1 MTNAIRTS
9 DFINSIGVNTHLRYT
24 DSTYS
29 NAANVVNDLRYLGI
43 NNIRDN
49 AMNTGFNAQI
59 MAAYNYVAYKG
70 VKFDLFDQGA
80 LPSTMTALDQ
90 FAQLHPTAIRSIEGP
105 NEVNNF
111 PVTYNGLT
119 GTAGAIAFQNALYAD
134 VKADPNLAGVPVY
147 NFTDNIAASGSSDA
161 LNIHPYA
168 SNGAQP
174 MGAIQSNI
182 SQLAPNHTSGLVIT
196 EAGYSTANTT
206 NGVDQITQAKET
218 LNLLMD
224 SIKSGSSMTYLYQ
237 LMDGYSDPSGTN
249 LEDHFGLFDASN
261 NPKLAA
267 TAIHNLTTILGDTG
281 STSSTFKTGSLN
293 YSIAGM
299 NADGNS
305 LLMEKSNGAFDLV
318 VWEEPKIWNSA
329 TSTDVTATANKVTVA
344 LGAKYADV
352 KVFDPLTGTTATQ
365 EFKNV
370 SSISVNVT
378 DHPLIIEVEPQTTA
392 TTSALT
398 KKAAKTSVATTLT
411 PVLGA
416 TRESLLALPKR

>member
-24 DSTYS
+24 DSTY
-29 NAANVVNDLRYLGI
+29 ANIPNVIADLKYLGI
-43 NNIRDN
+43 DNIRDN
-49 AMNTGFNAQI
+49 AMNTGFNIQI
-59 MAAYNYVAYKG
+59 MTGLNMVANAGIKM
-70 VKFDLFDQGA
+70 DLFDQGD
-80 LPSTMTALDQ
+80 LPDTMTALDK
-90 FAQLHPTAIRSIEGP
+90 FAQAHPGTIRSIEGP

-111 PVTYNGLT
+111 PVSYNGLT
-119 GTAGAIAFQNALYAD
+119 GTAGAIAFQNALYAS
-134 VKADPNLAGVPVY
+134 VKSDPKLAGVPVY

-174 MGAIQSNI
+174 MSAIQSNI
-182 SQLAPNHTSGLVIT
+182 SQLAPNHASGLVIT

-224 SIKSGSSMTYLYQ
+224 SIKSGASVTYLYQ

-267 TAIHNLTTILGDTG
+267 TAIHNLTAILSDPG
-281 STSSTFKTGSLN
+281 STSSSFKTGSLN
-293 YSIAGM
+293 YTIKGM
-299 NADGNS
+299 KADGNS

-318 VWEEPKIWNSA
+318 VWEEPQIWNS
-329 TSTDVTATANKVTVA
+329 TTKTDVAAKTDKITIN

-352 KVFDPLTGTTATQ
+352 KVFDPLAGTTATE
-365 EFKNV
+365 EFTNV
-370 SSISVNVT
+370 SKITLNAT
-378 DHPLIIEVEPQTTA
+378 DHPLIIEVEPETTKQA
-392 TTSALT
+392 
-398 KKAAKTSVATTLT
+398 KKAANTSVATTLT
-411 PVLGA
+411 PQLG
-416 TRESLLALPKR
+416 TSSSSLLALPTR